1 MTTACGSTTSSPD
14 TPSTPKR
21 PLEEAPFSIYLEI
34 LRDNGYAQEADES
47 ELFYTELLM
56 IPFEDGSSYTR
67 EQIYNTPFR
76 NLVLASEKLIGAA
89 YAQVNKVA
97 TPLTSNGPVLAGAG
111 ADKFTPE
118 QIRYLMMRQLEET
131 EKEKQRLNLR

>member
-14 TPSTPKR
+14 TPSTAKL
-21 PLEEAPFSIYLEI
+21 PLEEAPFNVYLEI
-34 LRDNGYAQEADES
+34 LRDNGYTQEADES

-67 EQIYNTPFR
+67 EQIYQTPFK
-76 NLVLASEKLIGAA
+76 NLVKAAEKLIGAA
-89 YAQVNKVA
+89 YSQVNKVVM
-97 TPLTSNGPVLAGAG
+97 PLTANGPVMAGAG
-111 ADKFTPE
+111 AEKLDNE
-118 QIRYLMMRQLEET
+118 QLRYLLMRQLEET